1 MKKLIHHISFTFL
14 YRMNLM
20 KKLLVS
26 YVIVLIIPLLLLTFF
41 SYAHVSRTLIEQF
54 QYSSDMSLQQTSIY
68 LNRIQSDIID
78 SSKQI
83 AYNKMFTD
91 TYNQNTSANA
101 LLEHFEDYTTVHNI
115 AEGIF
120 SSDALYSVE
129 LYTNGKYVLEQSNGT
144 EGISFISLENDFAR
158 EADARLAKFRG
169 EILWLPPRTIKT
181 VFTSQET
188 PVVTGIRYIK
198 STKNYKNIG
207 ILAVNVQQQA
217 LNDIVSRSPI
227 LSNSLSLLFDGSGN
241 ILAVSDHKLFQDY
254 GISSE
259 LILENIALCHTSFQI
274 DRNTMLLNYTPIGE
288 SDWTLVSL
296 IPYDEMLKTSTNTRN
311 RMILIMLAVSS
322 LFCFVAYFISR
333 LITKRIRFLATR
345 MKKAQFDNY
354 AAIPS
359 SGGTDEVS
367 DLINSYNH
375 LLNKI
380 NHYAESQYQ
389 LGVELKNT
397 ELKALQAQINPH
409 FLYNTLDLLHW
420 LALDYGASEIS
431 EIVSL
436 LSKFY
441 KLSLSK
447 GMEVVTVKDAV
458 KHIEVYVKLQNF
470 RFDNSI
476 QLNLNINPE
485 MNNYGILK
493 LLLQPIVENAILH
506 GILEKEIQEGTIT
519 ITGDVADHTLCFTI
533 ADNGIGMTG
542 EQIERLMNPGEAAD
556 TTASHG
562 YGIQNVI
569 KRIHLYYGE
578 EYGLSYE
585 SRPNEGTRVFLSVPC
600 RDM

>member
-1 MKKLIHHISFTFL
+1 MKKLIQHISFTFL

-78 SSKQI
+78 SSEQI

-91 TYNQNTSANA
+91 TYNQNASANA
-101 LLEHFEDYTTVHNI
+101 LLEHFEDYTTVRNI

-120 SSDALYSVE
+120 PSDALYSVE
-129 LYTNGKYVLEQSNGT
+129 IYTNGKYVLEQSDGT
-144 EGISFISLENDFAR
+144 KGISFISLENDFAR

-169 EILWLPPRTIKT
+169 EILWLPPRTTKT

-188 PVVTGIRYIK
+188 PVITGIRYIK

-254 GISSE
+254 SISSE
-259 LILENIALCHTSFQI
+259 LILENIALCQTSFQI
-274 DRNTMLLNYTPIGE
+274 NSHTMLLNYAPIGE

-389 LGVELKNT
+389 LGIELKNT

-533 ADNGIGMTG
+533 ADNGIGMTS